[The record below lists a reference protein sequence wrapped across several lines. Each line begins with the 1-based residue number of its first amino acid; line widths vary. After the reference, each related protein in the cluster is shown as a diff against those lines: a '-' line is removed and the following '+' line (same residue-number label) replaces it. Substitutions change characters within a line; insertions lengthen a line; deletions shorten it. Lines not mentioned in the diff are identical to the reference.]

1 MKKADDDTDMIEV
14 EVTAEMSK
22 DEVVQ
27 NILKIIQRGR
37 YRVVLIVRRSY

>member
-27 NILKIIQRGR
+27 NILKIF
-37 YRVVLIVRRSY
+37 

>member
-27 NILKIIQRGR
+27 NILKII
-37 YRVVLIVRRSY
+37 

>member
-14 EVTAEMSK
+14 EVTAGMSK

-27 NILKIIQRGR
+27 NILKIF
-37 YRVVLIVRRSY
+37 

>member
-27 NILKIIQRGR
+27 NILKIIQRRR
-37 YRVVLIVRRSY
+37 YVHI